1 MLTRARAEIAEL
13 LKGLPVSRPPAVRR
27 AIPDDWMLACDLP
40 QCAEAETMDRFVRC
54 AEDNGWRIERRDGW
68 ILLDKTE
75 ILDLCAGDHTG
86 SPLRDSGEMGCVL
99 SLLERH
105 PVFRED
111 PSILRIL
118 AKASELSPVAAEPEC
133 RKLHQ
138 EMAVRLR
145 LRSSL

>member
-40 QCAEAETMDRFVRC
+40 QCAEAEAVGRFVRC
-54 AEDNGWRIERRDGW
+54 AEESGWRVDRRDGW

-75 ILDLCAGDHTG
+75 VLDAYAGDHTG
-86 SPLRDSGEMGCVL
+86 SPLRASGEMGCVL

-105 PVFRED
+105 PEFRED
-111 PSILRIL
+111 PSILRML
-118 AKASELSPVAAEPEC
+118 AKASELSPVAAEPEY
-133 RKLHQ
+133 RKLH
-138 EMAVRLR
+138 EALAIRLR
-145 LRSSL
+145 LLSHF